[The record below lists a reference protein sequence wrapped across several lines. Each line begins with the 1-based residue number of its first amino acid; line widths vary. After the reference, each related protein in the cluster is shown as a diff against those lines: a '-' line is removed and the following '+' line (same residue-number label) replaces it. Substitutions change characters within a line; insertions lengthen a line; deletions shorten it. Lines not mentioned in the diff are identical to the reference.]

1 MMKNHLLINQVTDL
15 KDTIPM
21 MLSNDYKER
30 FKAEYNQVL
39 IRYQKLKTMLHN
51 WNSGSLNFEPTCP
64 RSLYDLQIKSMQE
77 YLTVLEA
84 RACIEEITNIETE
97 PEPESIP
104 DAYYVRLI
112 TETDRDQLERF
123 DKKHITHCT
132 YTLLFPE
139 KTSGYRLFKRR
150 KNTSPQ
156 DELIGYCILDKDVY
170 IDGIDDFNT
179 NVENIQKQFST

>member
-1 MMKNHLLINQVTDL
+1 MKNNLLNAQVTDL

-21 MLSNDYKER
+21 MISDDYKER

-51 WNSGSLNFEPTCP
+51 WDSNSLNFEPTCP
-64 RSLYDLQIKSMQE
+64 RSLYDLQIQSMQE

-104 DAYYVRLI
+104 DNYYVRLI
-112 TETDRDQLERF
+112 TEEDREQLERF
-123 DKKHITHCT
+123 NKRYTTHCA

-139 KTSGYRLFKRR
+139 KTSGYGLFKHR
-150 KNTSPQ
+150 KNPYPYKMS
-156 DELIGYCILDKDVY
+156 
-170 IDGIDDFNT
+170 
-179 NVENIQKQFST
+179 S